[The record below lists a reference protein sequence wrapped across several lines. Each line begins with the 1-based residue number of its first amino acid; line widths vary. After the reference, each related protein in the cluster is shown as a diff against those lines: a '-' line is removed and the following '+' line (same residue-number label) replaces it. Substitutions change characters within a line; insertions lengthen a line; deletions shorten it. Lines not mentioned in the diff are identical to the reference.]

1 MNGLAFILLALLI
14 LSAIAWWM
22 IALHRQELTRLDDRL
37 ARQSAGG
44 APVRRTAAAAA
55 TPMLMPAFLAPL
67 LARAQIELTARPVG
81 LVAGVNLLAAVAAL
95 LAAGPAAAL
104 GVLLLPALLGLLYA
118 RARARRRVDA
128 LIEALPHYID
138 AVRQMNMV
146 GNSLSQALERS
157 LAEAPPIVR
166 SYMAPVAR
174 RLELGAP
181 AGEAIQ
187 MLADRLGIAEISM
200 LAAAIRTN
208 LRYGGSIN
216 TVLSNLSGIL
226 RARIRV
232 KRELDAATAQARVS
246 ARVLIAMPVVALGL
260 MVLMNPAYLD
270 FFTGD
275 HRGRRLAVIAVGF
288 QGLGI
293 VAMNRMMRL
302 SF

>member
-44 APVRRTAAAAA
+44 APVRRTAAAA

-81 LVAGVNLLAAVAAL
+81 LVAGVNLLTAVAAL

-118 RARARRRVDA
+118 RARARRRVEA

-146 GNSLSQALERS
+146 GNSLAQALERS
-157 LAEAPPIVR
+157 LADAPPIVR

>member
-104 GVLLLPALLGLLYA
+104 GVLLLPALLGLLCA

-146 GNSLSQALERS
+146 GNSLAQALERS

>member
-1 MNGLAFILLALLI
+1 LNGLAFILLALLI

-146 GNSLSQALERS
+146 GNSLAQALERS
-157 LAEAPPIVR
+157 LADAPPIVR